1 MDTSQL
7 ILTQTVMPPIPLDI
21 LKTNVLRKTN
31 GELRADGV
39 TEESR
44 KQLAKDFEAI
54 LLNRMLEQ
62 MKGTIGH
69 WGFEKDGAAEQVQ
82 GIFWFFLAQH
92 VADSGGLGLWKD
104 VYQIMTE
111 TAQTNT
117 ADQSLNSSL

>member
-7 ILTQTVMPPIPLDI
+7 ILTQTVAPPIPLDI
-21 LKTNVLRKTN
+21 LKMQMPGETN
-31 GELRADGV
+31 GGLKVNGSS
-39 TEESR
+39 EESK

-62 MKGTIGH
+62 MKGTIGN

-104 VYQIMTE
+104 VYRMMTE
-111 TAQTNT
+111 TAQTNI
-117 ADQSLNSSL
+117 ADQSLNSSV